1 MPSMTRAQKAES
13 ARKRKKAI
21 DMGNQDSGVT
31 DVELAESV
39 QTKAIGAMA
48 AMLSRLGKAGH
59 MVVTQQ
65 RRGDR
70 PVWRTTPGGS
80 AHYALI
86 EVESSGLPP
95 ERIATILSESTRTLS
110 RIGANNPSSP
120 GAKDIVQGARLIITG
135 VEQLLDAINNRG
147 SDVPSA

>member
-13 ARKRKKAI
+13 ARKRRKAI
-21 DMGNQDSGVT
+21 DLGNRAGGVT

-39 QTKAIGAMA
+39 ETKAIGAMA

-59 MVVTQQ
+59 MTITQQ

-80 AHYALI
+80 SHYALI
-86 EVESSGLPP
+86 EVETSDLPP
-95 ERIATILSESTRTLS
+95 EKIASILSETSRTLS
-110 RIGANNPSSP
+110 RIGSSNPTKP
-120 GAKDIVQGARLIITG
+120 GAKDIVQGAKLIMTG
-135 VEQLLDAINNRG
+135 VEQLLEAIG
-147 SDVPSA
+147 DEKADG